1 MGEDHREYLK
11 GLIEFRFYK
20 NYIDQHLAG
29 DFAYDLA
36 QLIRDKNLFLKV
48 RDERIKELEKA
59 NRLLRNLYKLP
70 GLEQKQ
76 YLDATEES

>member
-36 QLIRDKNLFLKV
+36 QLIRDKNLLIREAEGKNK
-48 RDERIKELEKA
+48 DLEA
-59 NRLLRNLYKLP
+59 Q
-70 GLEQKQ
+70 LEDYRQCFVN
-76 YLDATEES
+76 ATEQTNN